1 MDQKLFDTFAKEK
14 VLVSLCWT
22 GEPCRYH
29 GRPVPSPKKIA
40 RLRKEYDL
48 IFICPEQLGGLPV
61 PRPAAPLR
69 NMIGGRLFDVQGN
82 DVTESFRLGAS
93 RALAIAQKHNIRK
106 AFLCRN
112 SPSCDINGFTG
123 SLFKE
128 HGIKVTNL

>member
-1 MDQKLFDTFAKEK
+1 MTQPLFNHWKKEP

-22 GEPCRYH
+22 GEPCRFH

-40 RLRKEYDL
+40 RIAEQYELH
-48 IFICPEQLGGLPV
+48 FICPEQLAGLPT

-69 NMIGGRLFDVQGN
+69 NLRAGRLYDENGL
-82 DVTESFRLGAS
+82 DVTESFQVGAR
-93 RALAIAQKHNIRK
+93 RALAIAESLNVRL

-128 HGIKVTNL
+128 HGIKVINL

>member
-1 MDQKLFDTFAKEK
+1 MTQPLFNNWKKEL

-22 GEPCRYH
+22 GKPCRYH

-40 RLRKEYDL
+40 RLREDYEL
-48 IFICPEQLGGLPV
+48 IFICPELLAGLPV
-61 PRPAAPLR
+61 PRPAARLR
-69 NMIGGRLFDVQGN
+69 NITAGRLFDVTGH
-82 DVTESFRLGAS
+82 DVTESFRLGAR
-93 RALAIAQKHNIRK
+93 RALDIAKQHKIKK

-123 SLFKE
+123 LLFKE

>member
-1 MDQKLFDTFAKEK
+1 MGQKLFDNFAKEQ

-29 GRPVPSPKKIA
+29 GRSRPSPKKIT
-40 RLRKEYDL
+40 RLQEKYEL
-48 IFICPEQLGGLPV
+48 IFICPELLAGLSV
-61 PRPAAPLR
+61 PRPAAPFR
-69 NMIGGRLFDVQGN
+69 NITAGRLFDITGHE
-82 DVTESFRLGAS
+82 VTESFQLGAR